1 MSHSPFIPFYTSDF
15 LGGTGGMTAATKGVY
30 ITLLCLM
37 YEAEKPLAQSWDILA
52 RRCGCTLPAFKN
64 AVQSLVDDNK
74 ASVSSE
80 GIWSQTCDKHIAQ
93 RRERSGSAK
102 AAAKTRWEK
111 DKQKQCSPDA
121 SASVPQ
127 CKPEPEPEPY
137 KKEEDTYVS
146 SVVSLPDRSSEC
158 LAHFNAIARRVGW
171 PEVQKFTPPRRAALS
186 QRIADVGGV
195 DAWMDA
201 ITRASSSPLLTGQ
214 NNRSWR
220 ADFDWLSKAA
230 NFTKLMEGNYDPRT
244 SNANPAHVPQHRAD
258 PALEQALRLAGIG
271 PTPRDVGYGN

>member
-127 CKPEPEPEPY
+127 CKPEPEPELY
-137 KKEEDTYVS
+137 KKEIGKPISRVPDGFDEFWQSVPRKIAKSKAQAAYASALRKTDARTLIAAMRQYAESRVGKDAQYTAHPASWLNAGRWQDEPDQPNLS
-146 SVVSLPDRSSEC
+146 SIDGGNHGTPTSSAKRLSAF
-158 LAHFNAIARRVGW
+158 LAAAEITPPMDFGQDCNPSKPLLARR
-171 PEVQKFTPPRRAALS
+171 
-186 QRIADVGGV
+186 
-195 DAWMDA
+195 
-201 ITRASSSPLLTGQ
+201 
-214 NNRSWR
+214 
-220 ADFDWLSKAA
+220 
-230 NFTKLMEGNYDPRT
+230 
-244 SNANPAHVPQHRAD
+244 
-258 PALEQALRLAGIG
+258 
-271 PTPRDVGYGN
+271 